1 MRFFIFPGN
10 SLIPHNRIH
19 LPNQIFLILPNRF
32 FSKTFE
38 PPIFEG
44 VHAMFYLVTVSTI
57 IPERCSTERNSEVMF
72 NPLNTSLALLV
83 SI

>member
-1 MRFFIFPGN
+1 MRFFIF
-10 SLIPHNRIH
+10 
-19 LPNQIFLILPNRF
+19 PNRF

-44 VHAMFYLVTVSTI
+44 VYAMFYLVTVSTI